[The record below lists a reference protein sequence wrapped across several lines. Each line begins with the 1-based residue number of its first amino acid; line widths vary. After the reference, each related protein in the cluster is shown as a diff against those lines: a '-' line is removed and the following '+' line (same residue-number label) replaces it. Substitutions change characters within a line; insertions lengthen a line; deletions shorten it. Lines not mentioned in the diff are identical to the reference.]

1 MLFFMVGVPVL
12 RHLNFF
18 SFGFSIVVRILF
30 LVAFVL
36 ILTTKMVA
44 AQLHPLQQ
52 FEPYIHV
59 YTLKVGDSATS
70 VAEKFN
76 ITLKQLYQLN
86 KFRNFENGFSHLQ
99 VGDELEVPILI
110 LHQEDKF
117 LS

>member
-1 MLFFMVGVPVL
+1 MVGVPVL